1 MAKIDSLKKKRSMFD
16 SIIVNARKA
25 HEKEKKDKLEKSKN
39 KANASSKTKSKTRG
53 KKSKSPVNILEKYPD
68 MELVN
73 DWEELKPN
81 DYIRYINKDKKMIT
95 GYVNTVNINGNS
107 YVLSMRKRKSINS
120 SNQFNWETYEGS
132 VRELYKSKSKTQ
144 MSAQLTPYA
153 PSIAPSHQSYSKMT
167 QQTPETIIQLRN
179 RADELERKTQQLV
192 LKIDELILSSRH
204 LHKKNTQFEKT
215 LMGIIKHI
223 KALQSR

>member
-16 SIIVNARKA
+16 SVIVNARKA

-39 KANASSKTKSKTRG
+39 KANAASKPKSKSRG
-53 KKSKSPVNILEKYPD
+53 KKSKAPVNILEKYPD

-95 GYVNTVNINGNS
+95 GYVDAVNISGNS
-107 YVLSMRKRKSINS
+107 YVLSMRKRKSVNS
-120 SNQFNWETYEGS
+120 SNQFNWETFEGS
-132 VRELYKSKSKTQ
+132 VRELYKSRNKTQ
-144 MSAQLTPYA
+144 MPAQLASITTPYSPVQA
-153 PSIAPSHQSYSKMT
+153 PTSYST
-167 QQTPETIIQLRN
+167 TQTPETTRQLRN
-179 RADELERKTQQLV
+179 RVEELERKTQNLV
-192 LKIDELILSSRH
+192 LKIDELVLSSRH

-223 KALQSR
+223 KSLRSR